1 MLIIKGKKKVIK
13 LADLLNERKVD
24 GMVFV
29 DKWKKALKLLKQKG
43 GWSPHFRKGSEP
55 VGYTNSDILCKI
67 PKRYEDKSWFAFH
80 AQAMSSAMSRGGM
93 YWEKPM
99 MLSWDG
105 DVKLLKRVLTRAGFK
120 VSGGRRDTEKI
131 ILKVK

>member
-1 MLIIKGKKKVIK
+1 M
-13 LADLLNERKVD
+13 R
-24 GMVFV
+24 
-29 DKWKKALKLLKQKG
+29 
-43 GWSPHFRKGSEP
+43 
-55 VGYTNSDILCKI
+55 KI
-67 PKRYEDKSWFAFH
+67 PNRYEDKSWFAFH

>member
-1 MLIIKGKKKVIK
+1 MIK

-55 VGYTNSDILCKI
+55 VGYTTQIFWV
-67 PKRYEDKSWFAFH
+67 RYQRDMKT
-80 AQAMSSAMSRGGM
+80 
-93 YWEKPM
+93 
-99 MLSWDG
+99 
-105 DVKLLKRVLTRAGFK
+105 RVGLHFTHR
-120 VSGGRRDTEKI
+120 
-131 ILKVK
+131 L